1 MTRTE
6 QMAAAALVIALA
18 WTMWDVSRIEA
29 RTAPAPTPK
38 PTAQRKPPAALAEDA
53 YANIVTRSLFVPSRR
68 ADFAS
73 VRNNPNAVGGHI
85 LRGVLFGAAGDVA
98 LFEPLSGGP
107 SRRLHVDS
115 MIGGYRIIAI
125 EEAGVVLDRDGAQRH
140 LPIDD
145 SDPPIELTRAQ
156 DGYQAPTGNP
166 EFPQQAFGAPTPD
179 EIEQ

>member
-6 QMAAAALVIALA
+6 QLAAAALVLALA

-29 RTAPAPTPK
+29 RTAPPPAPK
-38 PTAQRKPPAALAEDA
+38 SAGQRKPPAALAEDA
-53 YANIVTRSLFVPSRR
+53 YASIVTRSLFVPSRH

-73 VRNNPNAVGGHI
+73 VRNSPNAVGGHV

-107 SRRLHVDS
+107 ARRLHIDS
-115 MIGGYRIIAI
+115 MIGGYRLVAV
-125 EEAGVVLDRDGAQRH
+125 EETGVVLERDGARRH

-145 SDPPIELTRAQ
+145 SQPPIELTRAR

-166 EFPQQAFGAPTPD
+166 EFPQQAFGEPTPD